1 MSLLSKSLAKLGVP
15 ATPAQLAQLEAFVD
29 ELLRWNAKIN
39 LTAAR
44 TRDDA
49 MHHVVDSCALVQQI
63 PSDISSLLDVGSG
76 GGLPAAMI
84 CVLRPEVQVTA
95 LEPVRKKLAF
105 LQTIARSMPSLRPL
119 PDRVEDHAQRGYDV
133 ATSRATFAIS
143 EWLTMGAA
151 LVRPGGTVLGMEGAD
166 RSELPPGVERRPY
179 DLADRTRAILVYRP

>member
-1 MSLLSKSLAKLGVP
+1 MSLLSKGLAKLGVP
-15 ATPAQLAQLEAFVD
+15 ASPVQVAQLEAFVD

-49 MHHVVDSCALVQQI
+49 MRHVVDSCALVREI
-63 PSDISSLLDVGSG
+63 PSDINGLLDVGSG

-84 CVLRPEVQVTA
+84 CLLRPEVQVTA

-105 LQTIARSMPSLRPL
+105 LQTMARSIPNLRPL
-119 PDRVEDHAQRGYDV
+119 PDRLEDHGRRDYDV
-133 ATSRATFAIS
+133 VTSRATFAIN
-143 EWLTMGAA
+143 EWLTLGAA
-151 LVRPGGTVLGMEGAD
+151 FIRPGGTVLGMEGAD
-166 RSELPPGVERRPY
+166 RIELPPGVERRPY